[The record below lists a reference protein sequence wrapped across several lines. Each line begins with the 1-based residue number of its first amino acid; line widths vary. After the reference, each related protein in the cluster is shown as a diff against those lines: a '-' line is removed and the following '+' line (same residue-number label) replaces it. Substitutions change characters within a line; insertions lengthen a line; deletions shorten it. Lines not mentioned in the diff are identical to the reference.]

1 MCDTNVLQ
9 FLSLC
14 ASQMFLALRHLQY
27 IYKHFTLSPPARYY
41 SVDAK
46 ICQFMAAAE
55 YSGFDRLISQNVP
68 HVFEKIFLYL
78 DYESFKICHKVS
90 ITWSGLLTSE
100 SFQKKV
106 KSLFKLEIENDIK
119 RLIDACW
126 SNKKQEVAEI
136 FSSGMINVDCEGED
150 GATPLCVAVCHGS
163 NDVVELLLHRGADPN
178 KSIREKWMG
187 RKGVTPLISA
197 ADNIHGDPSCRRL
210 YFVD

>member
-1 MCDTNVLQ
+1 
-9 FLSLC
+9 
-14 ASQMFLALRHLQY
+14 
-27 IYKHFTLSPPARYY
+27 
-41 SVDAK
+41 
-46 ICQFMAAAE
+46 MAAAE
-55 YSGFDRLISQNVP
+55 NCGFDSLISQNVP

-100 SFQKKV
+100 SFQKKA
-106 KSLFKLEIENDIK
+106 KSAFKIGIEADTK

-126 SNKKQEVAEI
+126 SNKTHKVAGI
-136 FSSGMINVDCEGED
+136 LSSGMISLDCEGQD

-163 NDVVELLLHRGADPN
+163 NNVVELLLQRGADPN

-197 ADNIHGDPSCRRL
+197 ADNIQGDPSLQQLYIIFCRI
-210 YFVD
+210 